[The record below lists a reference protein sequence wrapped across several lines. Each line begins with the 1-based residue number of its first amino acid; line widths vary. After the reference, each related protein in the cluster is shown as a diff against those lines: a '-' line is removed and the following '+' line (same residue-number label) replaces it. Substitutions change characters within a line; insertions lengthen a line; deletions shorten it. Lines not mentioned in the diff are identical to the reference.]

1 MKRKSSRILSKGT
14 LMSSSIDIVCLFDD
28 VKTNGLIKRLFYAM
42 TDDCIYFAYSIIIN
56 ID

>member
-1 MKRKSSRILSKGT
+1 
-14 LMSSSIDIVCLFDD
+14 MSSSIDIVCLFDD